1 MTLSPQLL
9 KTPPNQGPGPHQ
21 ITFSF
26 TFQLFPRLIQ
36 DSRSYSKE
44 WQGLEANR
52 RQDSRRG
59 STRLWLNSTSLKKS
73 QSPKFLTH
81 IPPTHYLGK
90 MPLTQLQSSP
100 GPPKGASLTAEP
112 GFMGVAPGRGVNI
125 WPPCGNQRSGV
136 WVSLFPY
143 SPWTP
148 AFWTSYSPSLSA
160 RRCPRWSSAGH
171 LPPGS
176 TTARPQGWWAHP
188 LCLTPVR
195 IPGYTLG
202 KGVGREEGS
211 EYHWGPE
218 RHAQALLLPPPLF
231 PTRELE

>member
-1 MTLSPQLL
+1 
-9 KTPPNQGPGPHQ
+9 
-21 ITFSF
+21 
-26 TFQLFPRLIQ
+26 
-36 DSRSYSKE
+36 
-44 WQGLEANR
+44 
-52 RQDSRRG
+52 
-59 STRLWLNSTSLKKS
+59 
-73 QSPKFLTH
+73 
-81 IPPTHYLGK
+81 
-90 MPLTQLQSSP
+90 MPLTQLRPRP

-202 KGVGREEGS
+202 KGVGREEALSTTGGQKDMPRLFSCPLPYSQLESWNNRIGKVVHKGQNAALRDTHGAAAGEGS
-211 EYHWGPE
+211 HLVTGSSPNFMS
-218 RHAQALLLPPPLF
+218 RRIAVGAV
-231 PTRELE
+231 